1 MALLRNCMLKT
12 TWSPAQAAACRTLA
26 LLSADA
32 DVLLH
37 HVAGPNGEEYC
48 WWQCTVKG
56 GREGRDIDAITLAQG
71 VEALG
76 AGEIMLNC
84 IDRDGTNSVRAPG
97 RLPFPLDEKA
107 LQTPDVICCRRCVV

>member
-1 MALLRNCMLKT
+1 MCD
-12 TWSPAQAAACRTLA
+12 P
-26 LLSADA
+26 
-32 DVLLH
+32 V
-37 HVAGPNGEEYC
+37 VAGPKGEEYC

-84 IDRDGTNSVRAPG
+84 IDRDGTNSVSAPG
-97 RLPFPLDEKA
+97 QPA
-107 LQTPDVICCRRCVV
+107 LA

>member
-1 MALLRNCMLKT
+1 VT
-12 TWSPAQAAACRTLA
+12 
-26 LLSADA
+26 
-32 DVLLH
+32 
-37 HVAGPNGEEYC
+37 GPNGEEYC

-84 IDRDGTNSVRAPG
+84 IDRDGTNSVSVPGSLSLHVPSESRRENLRFKCKAVCMKTPG
-97 RLPFPLDEKA
+97 RFD
-107 LQTPDVICCRRCVV
+107 DGCCWTCMH

>member
-1 MALLRNCMLKT
+1 MWHL
-12 TWSPAQAAACRTLA
+12 
-26 LLSADA
+26 
-32 DVLLH
+32 V
-37 HVAGPNGEEYC
+37 VAGPDGEEYC

-84 IDRDGTNSVRAPG
+84 IDRDGTNSVSSLKSLA
-97 RLPFPLDEKA
+97 LPDA
-107 LQTPDVICCRRCVV
+107 LQQLAWVSPCLCTERSV